1 MHALTLA
8 KRNFNIGCVTHPSK
22 NLPPTSQ
29 LFIYPSNPAMNS
41 PLPSPAVEPS
51 SSNAIRFSFTA
62 DIPQAAPS
70 NPPAGDCWDVKATE
84 CQAERVAALRLV
96 HQVYAQA
103 GLTAE
108 RPQAMRV
115 MRHHLSDQTQ
125 ILIAKR
131 GQEVM
136 LTGTL
141 VGDAEYGMPLE
152 SLFADEVAAMR
163 SAGLKLG
170 EISCLAS
177 DLGLHD
183 KKERFERLVTLISL
197 IFQTARRRGMDRLL
211 LAVHPRHAKIY
222 QRLFGCVPCS
232 DVKQYAAVQGNPAV
246 MCMHDFKQ
254 LDACRYPLYHKMY
267 GEQYPPWKLDGGRMT
282 AAEKAYFSS
291 FCLDQASELLSVG
304 A

>member
-1 MHALTLA
+1 
-8 KRNFNIGCVTHPSK
+8 
-22 NLPPTSQ
+22 
-29 LFIYPSNPAMNS
+29 MNS
-41 PLPSPAVEPS
+41 TCHSPAVGAN
-51 SSNAIRFSFTA
+51 SSNAILSNRSVNVTPDVVQRSASA
-62 DIPQAAPS
+62 DRW
-70 NPPAGDCWDVKATE
+70 NVKVTE
-84 CQAERVAALRLV
+84 SQAERVAALRLV

-103 GLTAE
+103 GLAAE
-108 RPQAMRV
+108 QPHAMRV

-131 GQEVM
+131 GQDVM

-141 VGDAEYGMPLE
+141 VGDAEYGLPLE
-152 SLFADEVAAMR
+152 SLFADEVAVMR

-177 DLGLHD
+177 DANLQD

-254 LDACRYPLYHKMY
+254 LDACRYPLYDKIY
-267 GEQYPPWKLDGGRMT
+267 AVEYSPWQFDGARMT
-282 AAEKAYFSS
+282 DKEKAFFSKL
-291 FCLDQASELLSVG
+291 CLAQASDMPSV
-304 A
+304 AA